1 MKIFRKISLLL
12 FALLLCRLSFG
23 DSGSW
28 LYLDGNNDR
37 SANYTGT
44 ALDSDGVIWV
54 SDGSAFLY
62 KYANLAFSQVAIPA
76 AFPYNRALSLYPS
89 RTKGIFAM
97 LLGSAGR
104 DCRLVKYFDGGPQ
117 VIFEN
122 GVNVDSFF
130 EDSKGRIWSSD
141 YDGSILMF
149 KEKKAYKIKY
159 NSGFPGNFNSNMQGE
174 SIKNKIYNPVDFL
187 EDSSGRIWA
196 WTNIKKGE
204 NHQLSMCELL
214 CFDGEQVYSFPLDGL
229 PNKQLCSIMEVKP
242 GTFWIGTYNA
252 KGIWVYECVAD
263 EKGKPQL
270 KSLRYSPDNFHESFL
285 LEHFKDSSG
294 RIWFVTQDGWESY
307 GPVRSYQSLWR
318 LSGEKT
324 ELIKRGLDE
333 SPGVYKTSGKRSF
346 CEDKEGNVWVGTA
359 GTGALAVLKTGEARE
374 VSWVNGLRSWYLGPI
389 LKDGKGNLFFFQNE
403 AYGRFAPQVLKAGG
417 LDYILGLNDRSPLKF
432 LRLGSTVR
440 LDSKGYLYYIDA
452 DSQLVKFD
460 GSSSAVILDIKKTRE
475 GLIQKTNNFS
485 QALSYFVLDSKDRVW
500 LYFDRMVV
508 ILEDGKPRELTLDDA
523 YAEIALKENEEF
535 RLGSGDSGREYS
547 APVISKKRELF
558 YPHWWGGRTIRVF
571 NGKEWTDYKVGPD
584 IFKSKSSGSDYF
596 EALFINNDG
605 EAVVNRRSSGSEPGK
620 SFVFRDGGWLESDKY
635 YQPPREKNKNKAAL
649 KYTREYNLWNPVFD
663 FKDSRGWI
671 WAVDEEGKIWRSKNR
686 KEESVILPGGRN
698 YYGAD
703 AIFEDRKGN
712 LWFSYP
718 SNRYAV
724 LETSNLE
731 KVPDSASIRSLSFG
745 GQNVVIPETAEKIAE
760 PVTDSRVEF
769 MFDPKEIQ
777 IFAVKYEYRLDGAGW
792 REESPG
798 KNIKLEGLVFGDH
811 LLEFRVKGKGEA
823 GSAGKLR
830 FTVKYDITE
839 KLNGYFEK
847 LKKGAPEQQKEAMD
861 ELLRQD
867 GAALLF
873 LENKRKET
881 EDETLKWKIDAIIS
895 RLK

>member
-1 MKIFRKISLLL
+1 MSFLLL
-12 FALLLCRLSFG
+12 VLLSCRLSFG

-37 SANYTGT
+37 TASSTGV

-54 SDGSAFLY
+54 SDGSNFLC
-62 KYANLAFSQVAIPA
+62 KYANLAFSQVPLPA
-76 AFPYNRALSLYPS
+76 AFPYNRVLSLYPS

-97 LLGSAGR
+97 LPGSTGR
-104 DCRLVKYFDGGPQ
+104 ECRLVKCFDGGPQ

-122 GVNVDSFF
+122 GANGDSFF

-141 YDGSILMF
+141 YDGSILLY

-159 NSGFPGNFNSNMQGE
+159 NSGFPENVNRNMQGE
-174 SIKNKIYNPVDFL
+174 SVKNKVYNPVDFL

-204 NHQLSMCELL
+204 NYQLSMCELL

-252 KGIWVYECVAD
+252 KGIWVYECAKD

-307 GPVRSYQSLWR
+307 GPGRNYQSLWR

-324 ELIKRGLDE
+324 ELIKKGLDE
-333 SPGVYKTSGKRSF
+333 SPGVYKSGGKRSF
-346 CEDKEGNVWVGTA
+346 CEDKEGNLWVGTA
-359 GTGALAVLKTGEARE
+359 GIGALVVLKSGEARE
-374 VSWVNGLRSWYLGPI
+374 VSWVNGLRTWFLGPI
-389 LKDGKGNLFFFQNE
+389 LKDGKDNLFFFPNE

-432 LRLGSTVR
+432 LRLGSKVL
-440 LDSKGYLYYIDA
+440 LDSKGYLYYVDA
-452 DSQLVKFD
+452 DGQFVKFD
-460 GSSSAVILDIKKTRE
+460 GSSSAAILDIKKTRE
-475 GLIQKTNNFS
+475 TLAQKSNNSS

-523 YAEIALKENEEF
+523 YTEIALKETEEF

-558 YPHWWGGRTIRVF
+558 YQHWWGGRTIRVF
-571 NGKEWTDYKVGPD
+571 NGKEWTDYKVSPD
-584 IFKSKSSGSDYF
+584 IFKAKSSGSDFF

-605 EAVVNRRSSGSEPGK
+605 EAVVNRRSSGSDPGK

-635 YQPPREKNKNKAAL
+635 FQNIREKNKNKAAL
-649 KYTREYNLWNPVFD
+649 KYTREYNLFNPAFD

-686 KEESVILPGGRN
+686 KEESAILPGGRN

-712 LWFSYP
+712 LWVSYP
-718 SNRYAV
+718 NNRYAV
-724 LETSNLE
+724 LDTSSLE
-731 KVPDSASIRSLSFG
+731 KGPDSASIRALSFG
-745 GQNVVIPETAEKIAE
+745 GQNVVIPESAEKIAE

-777 IFAVKYEYRLDGAGW
+777 IFTVKYEYRLDGAGW

-798 KNIKLEGLVFGDH
+798 KNIKLEGLGFGDH
-811 LLEFRVKGKGEA
+811 FLEFRVKGNGGA
-823 GSAGKLR
+823 GSTGKLR
-830 FTVKYDITE
+830 FTVKYDLTE
-839 KLNGYFEK
+839 KLKGYFEK
-847 LKKGAPEQQKEAMD
+847 LNKGTPEQQKEAMD

-867 GAALLF
+867 GAALGF